1 MRFRPA
7 DILSSSWRQAGA
19 KRWRRCARS
28 QWTLFS
34 SISPDIDGYEVL
46 EETST
51 DFELRNIPVLM
62 VSAIEDIKRVV
73 RCIEL
78 GATDYLTKPFNPVLS
93 TARID
98 NCIE

>member
-1 MRFRPA
+1 M
-7 DILSSSWRQAGA
+7 
-19 KRWRRCARS
+19 
-28 QWTLFS
+28 
-34 SISPDIDGYEVL
+34 
-46 EETST
+46 ST